1 VVEEQAE
8 WNVILPHF
16 PDSPPQA
23 KSKIDNETETKD
35 ATASSFQ
42 HHGFMDSNPSHIF
55 FSSSGLSAVHNLRA
69 AVAPLRHFLSV
80 LIFRQISFVLLQPSR
95 QFKTLSHRINIPT
108 TAFHS

>member
-8 WNVILPHF
+8 WHVILPHF

-42 HHGFMDSNPSHIF
+42 HHGFMDSNPS
-55 FSSSGLSAVHNLRA
+55 
-69 AVAPLRHFLSV
+69 
-80 LIFRQISFVLLQPSR
+80 
-95 QFKTLSHRINIPT
+95 
-108 TAFHS
+108 